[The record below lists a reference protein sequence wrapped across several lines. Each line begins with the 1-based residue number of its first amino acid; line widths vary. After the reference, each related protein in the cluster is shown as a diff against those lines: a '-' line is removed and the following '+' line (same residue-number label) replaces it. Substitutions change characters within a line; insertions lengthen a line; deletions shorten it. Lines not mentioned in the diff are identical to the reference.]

1 MEISMRNASLVAAV
15 LFSFAIASHAA
26 MAEEACT
33 GTGPQLPKTA
43 VEAKLKAQGYVTI
56 KEIKEHNGCY
66 EAKGLDKNGKRFEL
80 EINSYSG
87 EISNAEQ

>member
-1 MEISMRNASLVAAV
+1 MRNASLVAAI
-15 LFSFAIASHAA
+15 LFSCAFAGHAA

-33 GTGPQLPKTA
+33 GTGPQLAKTA

-56 KEIKEHNGCY
+56 KELKEHNGCY
-66 EAKGLDKNGKRFEL
+66 EAKGTDKNGNRFDL

-87 EISNAEQ
+87 VISKAEQ